1 MIMTLKKRKR
11 QKKTPTETSV
21 QLNAFLNSNA
31 TWMKIPWNSECF
43 KNVDSM
49 RATYVSAAM
58 HHGVIDKISVNVFG
72 DSILLMRKDKDREK
86 NLSTELDSV
95 LRDCKSGIMKVVA
108 R

>member
-1 MIMTLKKRKR
+1 MKLKKRR
-11 QKKTPTETSV
+11 GQVKTPTETSV

-49 RATYVSAAM
+49 RATYVSAAI
-58 HHGVIDKISVNVFG
+58 HHGVIDKISFNVFG
-72 DSILLMRKDKDREK
+72 DSILLMRKNGNG

-95 LRDCKSGIMKVVA
+95 LKDCKTGIMKVVA